1 MIADRIKNAHFYK
14 GVGRGIETA
23 LDFLQD
29 TDFVNI
35 SPGKYQFDDEI
46 FYIIAEY
53 KSKPFEEAKF
63 EAHRKY
69 IDLQY
74 VVSGREAIGYRHISL
89 LEEIVPY
96 NEEKDIILYAGDPDM
111 IKLEAGNFMLLF
123 PEDGHKP
130 GVSIVGSEAVK
141 KVVVKIPV

>member
-1 MIADRIKNAHFYK
+1 MHNLFAM
-14 GVGRGIETA
+14 
-23 LDFLQD
+23 L
-29 TDFVNI
+29 
-35 SPGKYQFDDEI
+35 PC
-46 FYIIAEY
+46 
-53 KSKPFEEAKF
+53 
-63 EAHRKY
+63 
-69 IDLQY
+69 
-74 VVSGREAIGYRHISL
+74 
-89 LEEIVPY
+89 Y